1 MKEATSIIL
10 MVRGQVIGVQGV
22 NLKPPIAN
30 THIAQRRVSPM
41 AQETP
46 IEQQIRILV
55 ADDHEMILDIARMYL
70 DQQGDMSV
78 VTVPDLDAAL
88 NAFREEEPFDVVIL
102 DYQMPGMDGLAGLQ
116 KMVSL
121 AGDLPVAIITGN
133 ATRNLMNQSLDAG
146 AAGIIS
152 KSLPMRSLANSI
164 RFIHSG
170 ETYLPLYLM
179 QDEPNKKAVDSGP
192 LSGREMTVLGHLG
205 EGRKNKEIASTLG
218 LSEGTVKMHVMS
230 ICRKLEATNR
240 TQAVVIAR
248 DMGLL

>member
-1 MKEATSIIL
+1 

-22 NLKPPIAN
+22 NLKPQIAN

-88 NAFREEEPFDVVIL
+88 NAFREEGPFDVVIL

-170 ETYLPLYLM
+170 ETYMPLYLM
-179 QDEPNKKAVDSGP
+179 QDEPNKKAVESGP

>member
-1 MKEATSIIL
+1 
-10 MVRGQVIGVQGV
+10 
-22 NLKPPIAN
+22 
-30 THIAQRRVSPM
+30 M
-41 AQETP
+41 ARAAAVKN
-46 IEQQIRILV
+46 QIRILV

-78 VTVPDLDAAL
+78 VTVMDLDAAL
-88 NAFREEEPFDVVIL
+88 VAFREDGPFDIVLL
-102 DYQMPGMDGLAGLQ
+102 DYQMPGMDGLEGLQ
-116 KMVSL
+116 KMVAL
-121 AGDLPVAIITGN
+121 AGDRPVAIITGN
-133 ATRNLMNQSLDAG
+133 PTRNLMNQALDAG

-152 KSLPMRSLANSI
+152 KSLPIRSLANSI

-170 ETYLPLYLM
+170 ETYMPLHLM
-179 QDEPNKKAVDSGP
+179 QDAPNKKAIDTGP

-205 EGRKNKEIASTLG
+205 EGRKNKEIAMTLG

-230 ICRKLEATNR
+230 ICKKLDATNR

>member
-1 MKEATSIIL
+1 MDVS
-10 MVRGQVIGVQGV
+10 VIGMRGL
-22 NLKPPIAN
+22 NLRPKLAN
-30 THIAQRRVSPM
+30 TYLAQVKVGPM
-41 AQETP
+41 AQAAVEN
-46 IEQQIRILV
+46 QIRILV

-78 VTVPDLDAAL
+78 VTVMDLDAAL
-88 NAFREEEPFDVVIL
+88 VAFREEGPFDIVLL
-102 DYQMPGMDGLAGLQ
+102 DYQMPGMDGLEGLQ
-116 KMVSL
+116 KMVAL
-121 AGDLPVAIITGN
+121 AGDRPVAIITGN
-133 ATRNLMNQSLDAG
+133 PTRNLMNQALDAG

-152 KSLPMRSLANSI
+152 KSLPIRSLANSI

-170 ETYLPLYLM
+170 ETYMPLQLM
-179 QDEPNKKAVDSGP
+179 QDEPNKKAADTGP

-205 EGRKNKEIASTLG
+205 EGRKNKEIAMTLG

-230 ICRKLEATNR
+230 ICKKLEATNR